1 MIVEGHTDSSP
12 IHSSTYPSNWELSG
26 ARASAVVRY
35 LISRFKFSPSL
46 FSAVGYADT
55 RPLETSISPKDPA
68 NRRVEILILKNKYK
82 NQFGAKNDFTL
93 NLSKAQQDEIQKQR
107 TEVIRAVEGDSVSL
121 AARKLLEENKKRI
134 QKQKSEKLSDRNME
148 LYINVD
154 KENTTENNSDMPEVE
169 KKVIKLN
176 SNIPEDEDF
185 GL

>member
-1 MIVEGHTDSSP
+1 M
-12 IHSSTYPSNWELSG
+12 
-26 ARASAVVRY
+26 
-35 LISRFKFSPSL
+35 
-46 FSAVGYADT
+46 
-55 RPLETSISPKDPA
+55 
-68 NRRVEILILKNKYK
+68 
-82 NQFGAKNDFTL
+82 
-93 NLSKAQQDEIQKQR
+93 
-107 TEVIRAVEGDSVSL
+107 

>member
-1 MIVEGHTDSSP
+1 M
-12 IHSSTYPSNWELSG
+12 
-26 ARASAVVRY
+26 
-35 LISRFKFSPSL
+35 ISRFKFSPSL

-107 TEVIRAVEGDSVSL
+107 TEVIRTVEGDSVSL